1 MLRKYRDGLE
11 SMGMEVKE
19 AIAWQSIF
27 KEAYKNGPKEAGTA
41 CDMAS
46 IALERQDSVQPITNK
61 FYYFCPCSGASQLLG
76 AILRQRSCPL

>member
-1 MLRKYRDGLE
+1 
-11 SMGMEVKE
+11 MEVKE

-61 FYYFCPCSGASQLLG
+61 FYYFCPCCGA
-76 AILRQRSCPL
+76 RRSIKQKHQYCHNCGKKFDWRNSHG